1 MFSFKYPDTVIQ
13 INDNTPKICLN
24 MIVKNESRVIIRLLE
39 SVVNIVDGYCICD
52 TGSTDNTIS
61 LITEYFKKHNIPGKI
76 VEEPF
81 RDFGYNR
88 TFALKA
94 AAEIPNMDY
103 LLLLDAD
110 MILTGSYLQPE
121 NIKNFK
127 KGLTKDFYH
136 ICQGSQT
143 YFYKNVRIVKNYR
156 DFSYWG
162 VTHEYVKT
170 PPDAISDSFDNNTL
184 FINDIGDG
192 GAKTDKFERDIRLLT
207 KGLEENPN
215 NDRYTF
221 YLANSL
227 KDACHYERAIEMYRN
242 RIKIGGWVEEVW
254 YSYYNIGKCYVILG
268 EMEKAICIWMEGY
281 DFYPKRLEAIYEI
294 VKYYR
299 EHGKNK
305 LAYLYYVI
313 ADKSRTKWGASSEYL
328 FLQKDIYD
336 YKLDYEM
343 TIIGYYAND
352 DNYNL
357 NRLSMDVIR
366 DPYVDN
372 GISKNVLNNYK
383 FYCKKLI
390 RQNYSSISKHNMAI
404 LENATKS
411 LGITESGEYVTST
424 PSIIIKKS
432 NLIVNVRY
440 VNYRIDDKGNYI
452 NQEKIKTKNAIAVI
466 DISTPIWKNTKE
478 FELKY
483 DRTIDEDANN
493 YYVGLEDIR
502 LFTDSAKE
510 SADSA
515 KDSADS
521 AESAKDSADSKDSA
535 ESANE
540 SNDSK
545 TIYYNSNRGLS
556 HGNMVIENGIIDLH
570 QESTIQNK
578 CLKKENQHTIEK
590 NWVIIPS
597 DSASAYNNDR
607 LTVIYNW
614 SPKLSIGNIID
625 GEFIETHQINTP
637 SFFKYLRGSTNGV
650 LINGDIWLICHAVS
664 YEERRYYYHIVVVL
678 DKDTYELKSYTPFFT
693 FEGEKVEYTLGF
705 QYLENEESLLIG
717 YSVYDKSTKYMNIKL
732 EYLKNEMIMHQ

>member
-1 MFSFKYPDTVIQ
+1 MFSFKYPNTVIN

-39 SVVNIVDGYCICD
+39 SIINVVDGYCICD
-52 TGSTDNTIS
+52 TGSTDNTIF

-103 LLLLDAD
+103 ILLLDAD

-121 NIKNFK
+121 NIHTFK
-127 KGLTKDFYH
+127 KSLTKDFYH

-143 YFYKNVRIVKNYR
+143 YFYKNVRIVKNYQN
-156 DFSYWG
+156 FSYWG
-162 VTHEYVKT
+162 VTHEYIKT
-170 PPDAISDSFDNNTL
+170 PENSISGSFNNDTL

-227 KDACHYERAIEMYRN
+227 KDAGHYERAIEMYRK
-242 RIKIGGWVEEVW
+242 RIEIGGWVEEVW
-254 YSYYNIGKCYVILG
+254 YSYYNIGKCYVLLH
-268 EMEKAICIWMEGY
+268 EMEKAICIWMEGFDY
-281 DFYPKRLEAIYEI
+281 YPKRLEAIYEI

-313 ADKSRTKWGASSEYL
+313 ADKSRTKWGASSDYL

-336 YKLDYEM
+336 YKLDYEI
-343 TIIGYYAND
+343 TIIGYYTND
-352 DNYNL
+352 DRYNL
-357 NRLSMDVIR
+357 NRISMDVIS
-366 DPYVDN
+366 DSNVDN

-383 FYCKKLI
+383 FYCEKLI
-390 RQNYSSISKHNMAI
+390 RDNQPLLKENMKI

-411 LGITESGEYVTST
+411 LKITESSEFVNST
-424 PSIIIKKS
+424 PSIII
-432 NLIVNVRY
+432 NGTNIIVNVRY
-440 VNYRIDDKGNYI
+440 VNYRIDDNGNYI
-452 NQEKIKTKNAIAVI
+452 NKDKIITKNAIAVI
-466 DISTPIWKNTKE
+466 DISNPIWKITKE
-478 FELKY
+478 FELDY
-483 DRTIDEDANN
+483 DRSIDEDINN
-493 YYVGLEDIR
+493 HYVGLEDIR
-502 LFTDSAKE
+502 LF
-510 SADSA
+510 
-515 KDSADS
+515 
-521 AESAKDSADSKDSA
+521 AESDH
-535 ESANE
+535 
-540 SNDSK
+540 
-545 TIYYNSNRGLS
+545 IYYNSNRGLS
-556 HGNMVIENGIIDLH
+556 YGNMVIENGIIDLYE
-570 QESTIQNK
+570 ESTKQSK
-578 CLKKENQHTIEK
+578 CLKKSNQHSVEK
-590 NWVIIPS
+590 NWVIIPTTS
-597 DSASAYNNDR
+597 KNNVNI
-607 LTVIYNW
+607 TVIYNW

-637 SFFKYLRGSTNGV
+637 DFFRYLRGSTNGV

-664 YEERRYYYHIVVVL
+664 YEERRFYYHIIVVL
-678 DKDTYELKSYTPFFT
+678 DKDNHELKSYTPFFT

-705 QYLENEESLLIG
+705 QYLENEKSLLIG

-732 EYLKNEMIMHQ
+732 EYFNNQMIMYQ